1 MPMSKCLAI
10 LVGICITFGESVVA
24 ESTIEKDLD
33 QAIVYMSKA
42 VKQADKGNF
51 ILGDPYA
58 VCPGQKPEP
67 IGDRNGC
74 DIPAFSCRCF

>member
-1 MPMSKCLAI
+1 MSKCLAI
-10 LVGICITFGESVVA
+10 IAGICITFGDSVVA

-42 VKQADKGNF
+42 VKEADKGNF

-58 VCPGQKPEP
+58 VCPGQKPEL
-67 IGDRNGC
+67 IGDKNGC
-74 DIPAFSCRCF
+74 EIPAFSCRCF